1 VSRGYDAYD
10 PDKDRE
16 KDAPE
21 SKRYASFAL
30 ANQNE
35 HDHRQPAK
43 HAQAVDE
50 NPIILRGR
58 IQNRDAN
65 QGGERED
72 KANNCKLERRGWK
85 SFSSS
90 LLRSYGRNIEP
101 SGKKTHERYR

>member
-50 NPIILRGR
+50 NPIILQGVFRTEMR
-58 IQNRDAN
+58 TKEAN
-65 QGGERED
+65 AKIKPTTASWNAVAGS
-72 KANNCKLERRGWK
+72 L
-85 SFSSS
+85 S
-90 LLRSYGRNIEP
+90 LLVC
-101 SGKKTHERYR
+101 